1 MNKVK
6 SLLLICAAFFLFSQ
20 ISVAQ
25 NRFESGLIGKVE
37 KITNDEFT
45 FETETSK
52 GAKVYSVNKPDA
64 RLLRAIDDGLTQLFA
79 TARKYRYSKRLN
91 YSDYTI
97 FIARPD
103 RLKDI
108 NNQYSPDIAV
118 GAAQYAGS
126 IYDKGGYIYAAGMV
140 AAYNPCAFII
150 AEYTKDFQRAANVVG
165 YEGEHIVLYHNDRR
179 LFNKTLDHSKG
190 GGHPI
195 LQ

>member
-1 MNKVK
+1 MNKIK
-6 SLLLICAAFFLFSQ
+6 LLLSICAVCFLFAQTSA
-20 ISVAQ
+20 AQ
-25 NRFESGLIGKVE
+25 NRFENDLIGKVE
-37 KITNDEFT
+37 KITGDEFR

-52 GAKVYSVNKPDA
+52 GARVYAVKKPGA
-64 RLLRAIDDGLTQLFA
+64 KMLRAIDDGLTQLFA
-79 TARKYRYSKRLN
+79 TARKHGYSKRLN
-91 YSDYTI
+91 HSDYTI

-108 NNQYSPDIAV
+108 NDQYSPDIAV

-140 AAYNPCAFII
+140 AAYNSCAFII
-150 AEYTKDFQRAANVVG
+150 GEHTRDFQRAANVVG